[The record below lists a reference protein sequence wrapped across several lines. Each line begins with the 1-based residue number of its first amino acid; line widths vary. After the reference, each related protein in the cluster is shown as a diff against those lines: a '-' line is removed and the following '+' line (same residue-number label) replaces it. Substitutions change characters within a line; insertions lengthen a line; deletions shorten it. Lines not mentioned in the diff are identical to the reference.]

1 MITVTRL
8 DGSPLLLNVDL
19 IVAIERTP
27 DTLISLT
34 TGDTVLV
41 LEPTEELVRRIT
53 RCKQELAGRFPVVR
67 KSGGMA

>member
-41 LEPTEELVRRIT
+41 RESPEELVRRIT
-53 RCKQELAGRFPVVR
+53 RCKQTLAGVIPVVR
-67 KSGGMA
+67 ESGDAA

>member
-41 LEPTEELVRRIT
+41 LESPEELVRRIT
-53 RCKQELAGRFPVVR
+53 RYKQTLAGGIPVLR
-67 KSGGMA
+67 ESGDAA

>member
-41 LEPTEELVRRIT
+41 LEPPEELVRRIT
-53 RCKQELAGRFPVVR
+53 RCKQELAGGVPVV
-67 KSGGMA
+67 KECGGVA